1 MTDAPEPIAAH
12 AMFKVL
18 AALAE
23 LGEDTAAAVA
33 DKAGLGY
40 STATAKLRA
49 WEKTGQA
56 ERVHTDSKRAVWR
69 LTDAGR
75 ATVGTTREPTPAGV
89 PGTPPL
95 QPAGAADHDG
105 DLTEVADTICVAEVE
120 PAPQSDTPVDNG
132 ARADVAATLPAPQA
146 QAAPQADTSDA
157 DVPASPVVEATAVPE
172 SPASTGGPTPDTGNQ
187 TPPVHYKD
195 SQPGAATPSTD
206 AGPPAARPRRAK
218 GSLRGALLDVLEA
231 HPDHAFK
238 TSELCKL
245 VDAAN
250 AGTDARKASA
260 GAVANAA
267 DKLVI
272 AGKAIRTDDK
282 YATFQL
288 ASATPQPRNSPR

>member
-1 MTDAPEPIAAH
+1 MTDTPEPAPAH

-49 WEKTGQA
+49 WETTGQA

-75 ATVGTTREPTPAGV
+75 ATVGAANVQPPTGTDSPPSPSIDDLADPTGASAAPQEGPALQGGTSEAGGEHAEATDTAPTPADPPSSSDCPPTQQKTEPTPDA
-89 PGTPPL
+89 PAISSD
-95 QPAGAADHDG
+95 PAGD
-105 DLTEVADTICVAEVE
+105 
-120 PAPQSDTPVDNG
+120 
-132 ARADVAATLPAPQA
+132 
-146 QAAPQADTSDA
+146 
-157 DVPASPVVEATAVPE
+157 
-172 SPASTGGPTPDTGNQ
+172 TGGQ
-187 TPPVHYKD
+187 TPPASGKTDPPEVD
-195 SQPGAATPSTD
+195 TPRDAA
-206 AGPPAARPRRAK
+206 GPAARPRRAM
-218 GSLRGALLDVLEA
+218 GSLRAAVLDVLEA
-231 HPDHAFK
+231 HPDRAFK
-238 TSELCKL
+238 TGELCRL
-245 VDAAN
+245 IDAAN

-272 AGKAIRTDDK
+272 AGKAIRTADK
-282 YATFQL
+282 PATVQL
-288 ASATPQPRNSPR
+288 APTP